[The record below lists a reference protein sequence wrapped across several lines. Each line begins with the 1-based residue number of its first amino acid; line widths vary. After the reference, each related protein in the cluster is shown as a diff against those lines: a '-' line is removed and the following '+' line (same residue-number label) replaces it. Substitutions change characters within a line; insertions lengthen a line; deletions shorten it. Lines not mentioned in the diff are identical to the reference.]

1 MTLRMRGLVIAIYL
15 AILGL
20 ATLVDG
26 MTDVVVAFGDATTL
40 SIVGAIG
47 TTAVGT
53 ALVSVAMGLYFEQRW
68 VRIMALLVLGALIVL
83 NVYTLVVGAGFDRWF
98 AAGQILPNLVVLAYL
113 TVRDPL
119 TREKRVESS
128 ESATRIGTTLK

>member
-1 MTLRMRGLVIAIYL
+1 MTLRMRGLVVALYL

-40 SIVGAIG
+40 SIVGAVG

-53 ALVSVAMGLYFEQRW
+53 ALASVAMALYFEQRW
-68 VRIMALLVLGALIVL
+68 ARILA
-83 NVYTLVVGAGFDRWF
+83 LVVLVVLVALNAYTIAVGTGFDRWF
-98 AAGQILPNLVVLAYL
+98 AAGQVLPNLVVFAYL
-113 TVRDPL
+113 TLRDPL